1 MLKIAIVGAGGF
13 ATAIA
18 KLLSSYKKYEI
29 FVWSLVKEE
38 IENIKKDGENVKY
51 LPNIKLNLNEIE
63 FTTNEDIFKKA
74 DLIVFAVASKFLR
87 EVAKKI
93 CKHFKQDAIILNLSK
108 GLEQNTFKRLS
119 QVLFEETKSKKI
131 VVLSGPSHAEEVA
144 KFLPTTV
151 VVSCKNNELA
161 KNVQQILNSYVFRV
175 YVNDDVAG
183 VEIGA
188 ALKNIIA
195 IAVGICDG
203 LNLGDNAKAAL
214 ITRGLAEIERFGVF
228 MGANPKTFF
237 GLSGLGDLV
246 VTCTSL
252 HSRNKKAGL
261 LIGKGLKIKDALK
274 EVNMTVEGYFATKAV
289 YEFSKI
295 KKIYMPITEQ
305 LYKILYENF
314 DVESAIENLMKKDAK
329 NEYKYFFNQ

>member
-1 MLKIAIVGAGGF
+1 M
-13 ATAIA
+13 
-18 KLLSSYKKYEI
+18 
-29 FVWSLVKEE
+29 WSLVKEE
-38 IENIKKDGENVKY
+38 IESIKKHAENVKY
-51 LPNIKLNLNEIE
+51 LPKIKLNLNEIN
-63 FTTNEDIFKKA
+63 FTTNEEIFKKA
-74 DLIVFAVASKFLR
+74 DLIIFAVASKFLR
-87 EVAKKI
+87 NVAKKI
-93 CKHFKQDAIILNLSK
+93 CKNFKKDALILNLSK

-119 QVLFEETKSKKI
+119 EVLFEETNSKKI

-151 VVSCKNNELA
+151 VASCKNNELA
-161 KNVQQILNSYVFRV
+161 KQVQKILNSLVFRV
-175 YVNDDVAG
+175 YVSDDIVG

-214 ITRGLAEIERFGVF
+214 ITRGLVEIKRFGVF
-228 MGANPKTFF
+228 MGANPKTFS

-252 HSRNKKAGL
+252 HSRNKKAGF
-261 LIGKGLKIKDALK
+261 LIGKGLKIKNALE
-274 EVNMTVEGYFATKAV
+274 EVNKTVEGYWATKAV

-295 KKIYMPITEQ
+295 KKIDMPITEQ

-314 DVESAIENLMKKDAK
+314 NVENAIKNLMQRNVKH
-329 NEYKYFFNQ
+329 EYKDFF

>member
-18 KLLSSYKKYEI
+18 KLLSYYKKYEI
-29 FVWSLVKEE
+29 VVWSLVKEE
-38 IENIKKDGENVKY
+38 IENIKKDGENLKY
-51 LPNIKLNLNEIE
+51 LPGIKLNLNEIN
-63 FTTNEDIFKKA
+63 FTIDENIFKKA
-74 DLIVFAVASKFLR
+74 DLIIFAVASKFLR

-93 CKHFKQDAIILNLSK
+93 CKHFKKNAIILNLSK

-119 QVLFEETKSKKI
+119 EVLFEETNSKKI

-151 VVSCKNNELA
+151 VVSCKNNDLA
-161 KNVQQILNSYVFRV
+161 KNVQKILNSDVFRV
-175 YVNDDVAG
+175 YVNNDIVG

-203 LNLGDNAKAAL
+203 LNLGDNSKAAL
-214 ITRGLAEIERFGVF
+214 ITRGLVEIRRFGVF
-228 MGANPKTFF
+228 MGANSKTFF

-246 VTCTSL
+246 VTCTST
-252 HSRNKKAGL
+252 HSRNNKFGC
-261 LIGKGLKIKDALK
+261 LIGKGEKIKNALK
-274 EVNMTVEGYFATKAV
+274 KINMTVEGYFATKAV

-295 KKIYMPITEQ
+295 KKIDMPITEQ
-305 LYKILYENF
+305 LYKILYEDF
-314 DVESAIENLMKKDAK
+314 DVKDAIKNLMQRNIK
-329 NEYKYFFNQ
+329 NEYNDFF